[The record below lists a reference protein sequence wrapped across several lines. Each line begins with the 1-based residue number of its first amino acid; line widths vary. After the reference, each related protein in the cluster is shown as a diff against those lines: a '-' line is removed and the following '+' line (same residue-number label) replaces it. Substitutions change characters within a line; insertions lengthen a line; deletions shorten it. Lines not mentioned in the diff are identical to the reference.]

1 MRALLQLSKRL
12 SRALVFSSSPYS
24 SLTSSRTFSTLTL
37 FSPDCHGVAI
47 TTNGNVYARPWF
59 AIQHRGV
66 KVNAIHLRP
75 GNVIEKSGRIFEV
88 VDAEHKQRGR
98 GGAILTVLL
107 FFFLSILNPNYHK
120 FFHCLIMCEVTLELR
135 DVDSGNKQTLRFG
148 AEEAVERVFVEERSF
163 TCLYTE
169 HESVYLID
177 LEKFEQLE
185 VPLILFGQAAAYL
198 KEEMKVK
205 MQLFDGRP
213 LSGSIPKQV
222 TCVIKET
229 QDHAATPRFATQLA
243 RYSFVCSHK
252 FLSCA

>member
-98 GGAILTVLL
+98 GGAIL
-107 FFFLSILNPNYHK
+107 
-120 FFHCLIMCEVTLELR
+120 TLELR

-229 QDHAATPRFATQLA
+229 QDHAATPRYKKAVLDNGLIIQVPTYIETGEA
-243 RYSFVCSHK
+243 VVVNTEDGSFVTRANK
-252 FLSCA
+252 

>member
-12 SRALVFSSSPYS
+12 SRTLVFSSSSYS
-24 SLTSSRTFSTLTL
+24 SLTSSRTFATLTL
-37 FSPDCHGVAI
+37 FSPDCHGAAI

-98 GGAILTVLL
+98 GGAILT
-107 FFFLSILNPNYHK
+107 
-120 FFHCLIMCEVTLELR
+120 LELR
-135 DVDSGNKQTLRFG
+135 DVDSGNKQTFRFG

-169 HESVYLID
+169 HESVYLMD

-229 QDHAATPRFATQLA
+229 QDHAATPRFAPQLA
-243 RYSFVCSHK
+243 KCSFVQKGCAGQWSHY
-252 FLSCA
+252 SSAYIH

>member
-37 FSPDCHGVAI
+37 FSPDCHGAAI

-98 GGAILTVLL
+98 GGAILT
-107 FFFLSILNPNYHK
+107 
-120 FFHCLIMCEVTLELR
+120 LELR

-169 HESVYLID
+169 HESVYLMD

-229 QDHAATPRFATQLA
+229 QDHAATPRFAPQLA
-243 RYSFVCSHK
+243 RYSFVQKGCAGQWSHY
-252 FLSCA
+252 SSTNIH

>member
-12 SRALVFSSSPYS
+12 SRTFVFSSSSYS
-24 SLTSSRTFSTLTL
+24 SLTSSRTFATLTL
-37 FSPDCHGVAI
+37 FSPDCHGAAI

-98 GGAILTVLL
+98 GGAILT
-107 FFFLSILNPNYHK
+107 
-120 FFHCLIMCEVTLELR
+120 LELR
-135 DVDSGNKQTLRFG
+135 DVDSGNKQTFRFG

-169 HESVYLID
+169 HESVYLMD

-198 KEEMKVK
+198 KGTKRLCWTMVSLFKCLHTLRLEKQLLSILK
-205 MQLFDGRP
+205 MARLLPGPTDNLSPRL
-213 LSGSIPKQV
+213 LSGG
-222 TCVIKET
+222 EN
-229 QDHAATPRFATQLA
+229 
-243 RYSFVCSHK
+243 
-252 FLSCA
+252 